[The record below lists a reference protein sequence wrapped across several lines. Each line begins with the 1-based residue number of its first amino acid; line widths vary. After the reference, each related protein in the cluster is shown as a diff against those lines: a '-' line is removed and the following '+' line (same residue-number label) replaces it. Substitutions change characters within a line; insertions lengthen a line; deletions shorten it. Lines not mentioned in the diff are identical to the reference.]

1 MVERC
6 NSWNVGACKETIKRL
21 INLIEKSK
29 KNIVYTNFT
38 ETIGDETEIDLNLN
52 KTGFLDFE
60 KFKVKARDYLK
71 SHDNKISIN
80 KLKNNKPITKTDID
94 ELEKILLGLADN
106 DNGLVEKAKETT
118 KGLGLFVR
126 TLIGLDKK
134 AAKEALGELIKDSTA
149 NSKQIQFLNLIIEE
163 LTKNG
168 VMDESRLYQ
177 APFTDLASSGPEKLF
192 EENKIDLLFD
202 KINEIKNR
210 AIA

>member
-1 MVERC
+1 MLEYVR
-6 NSWNVGACKETIKRL
+6 KKLRDL

-71 SHDNKISIN
+71 YHDNKISIN
-80 KLKNNKPITKTDID
+80 KLKNNKPITKTDIN
-94 ELEKILLGLADN
+94 ELEKILLGLAEN

-134 AAKEALGELIKDSTA
+134 AATEALGELIKDSL
-149 NSKQIQFLNLIIEE
+149 QIQ
-163 LTKNG
+163 
-168 VMDESRLYQ
+168 
-177 APFTDLASSGPEKLF
+177 
-192 EENKIDLLFD
+192 
-202 KINEIKNR
+202 NR
-210 AIA
+210 SNF